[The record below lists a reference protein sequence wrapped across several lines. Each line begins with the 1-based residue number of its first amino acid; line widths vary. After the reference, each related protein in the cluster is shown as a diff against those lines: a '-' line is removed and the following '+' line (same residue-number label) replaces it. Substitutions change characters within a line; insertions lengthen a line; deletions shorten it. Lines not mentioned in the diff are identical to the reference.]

1 MKVTGGRELRRT
13 LRTLAQEFPKEAARA
28 LNTTA
33 RKSVSKVRK
42 RVARQ
47 MKIKQKVLR
56 ERVRWRGA
64 KAGRLVAD
72 VWFGTNAGVAAR
84 EAPTSRRKSKRRSV
98 ADVLASAKT
107 YVATMGDGEKIE
119 YVRTRNYARPAM
131 EQETQALMRDVFP
144 KELKRLIGVT
154 IQRHAR
160 RKR

>member
-1 MKVTGGRELRRT
+1 
-13 LRTLAQEFPKEAARA
+13 
-28 LNTTA
+28 
-33 RKSVSKVRK
+33 
-42 RVARQ
+42 

-84 EAPTSRRKSKRRSV
+84 EVMGLRQPPTSRRKSKRRSV